1 MNYNEPSQPSL
12 VEPGVKYFLRE
23 TLKNCHT
30 YKEKYKNQIFNLSI
44 FLGFVFIVGAILMY
58 KYKGKPTTE
67 EINQKDTEKKQYV
80 LSKIRNFQ
88 DARKRSQQQLITS
101 LPQWENEFE
110 TVNSQIGS
118 LSKII

>member
-1 MNYNEPSQPSL
+1 
-12 VEPGVKYFLRE
+12 
-23 TLKNCHT
+23 
-30 YKEKYKNQIFNLSI
+30 
-44 FLGFVFIVGAILMY
+44 MY

-101 LPQWENEFE
+101 LPHWENEFE